1 MVSVVLLLLWESG
14 RSTREEGEKT
24 AEWGLSISVVE
35 YSRRYRSLGY
45 VSVWPGPF
53 AASTQHATAHVL
65 AHYLIIL

>member
-1 MVSVVLLLLWESG
+1 MSVVVSLLLWESG

-35 YSRRYRSLGY
+35 YYLRYSRRYRTLGY

-53 AASTQHATAHVL
+53 AALT
-65 AHYLIIL
+65 